1 MSRESFHLLFWAFGV
16 FAVILVDEITKD
28 NLSNI
33 FRAIIIFHFGLIT
46 LWIIGAAIKSIRLIS
61 LWSLFIFLAVLA
73 ILRISSITLNGLP
86 DFMIIIYLTFEIFGS
101 AISLWLI
108 KGMKKNKSNL

>member
-1 MSRESFHLLFWAFGV
+1 MNKESLHLLFWAFGIL
-16 FAVILVDEITKD
+16 AVILIDEITNNNSLD
-28 NLSNI
+28 I
-33 FRAIIIFHFGLIT
+33 FRAIILFHFGLIIF
-46 LWIIGAAIKSIRLIS
+46 WIIGAAVSPLRLIS

-86 DFMIIIYLTFEIFGS
+86 DFMTIIYLTFEIFGS

-108 KGMKKNKSNL
+108 KGIKKNKSNL

>member
-16 FAVILVDEITKD
+16 FVVILVDEITKD

-33 FRAIIIFHFGLIT
+33 FRTIIIFHVGLIT
-46 LWIIGAAIKSIRLIS
+46 LWIIGATVKSIRLIS

-86 DFMIIIYLTFEIFGS
+86 DFMTIIYLTFEIFGS

>member
-16 FAVILVDEITKD
+16 FAVILVDEIIKD

-33 FRAIIIFHFGLIT
+33 FRTIIILHFGLIT
-46 LWIIGAAIKSIRLIS
+46 FWIIGAIVKSIRLIS

-73 ILRISSITLNGLP
+73 IFRISSITLNGLP

-108 KGMKKNKSNL
+108 RGMKKIKSNL

>member
-33 FRAIIIFHFGLIT
+33 FRTIIIFHFSLIT
-46 LWIIGAAIKSIRLIS
+46 LWIIGATVKSIRLIS

-73 ILRISSITLNGLP
+73 ILRISSIALNGLP

-108 KGMKKNKSNL
+108 RGMKKNKSNL

>member
-16 FAVILVDEITKD
+16 LAVILVDEITRD

-46 LWIIGAAIKSIRLIS
+46 LWIIGAAVKSIRLIS
-61 LWSLFIFLAVLA
+61 LWSLFIVLAVLDVLRIYSIA
-73 ILRISSITLNGLP
+73 LNELQDLMIVVDLMFEILRSDLSRWCIR
-86 DFMIIIYLTFEIFGS
+86 
-101 AISLWLI
+101 
-108 KGMKKNKSNL
+108 GMKKNK